1 MQGIQDFL
9 WGGGRD
15 VIPQGGLGYAPPQK
29 IFVFYVVC
37 DGF

>member
-9 WGGGRD
+9 WRAGGD
-15 VIPQGGLGYAPPQK
+15 VIPQGVWSVPPQK